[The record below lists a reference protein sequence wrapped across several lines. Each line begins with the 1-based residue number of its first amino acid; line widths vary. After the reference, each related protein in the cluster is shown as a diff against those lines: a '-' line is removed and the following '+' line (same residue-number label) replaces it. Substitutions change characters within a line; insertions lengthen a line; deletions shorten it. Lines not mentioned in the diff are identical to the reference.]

1 MYFYCFNK
9 TSYNLQT
16 LQLFQ
21 DRTWSDQDE
30 PGTLRIWF
38 INEATNWSF
47 YWFDEAVCLYQTADM
62 HLLHIQVFRTV
73 YGAAETLGKC
83 STLFP
88 NSLSDHPAM
97 WIKCLLSKFP
107 SIPIFIHNWCSSVE
121 HEYVMSA
128 YVVSFL
134 DHSAMI
140 VIGLTLPIS
149 LSGLDSEL
157 LLLVSDD

>member
-1 MYFYCFNK
+1 MVRPRQTRYPPDMFHKWSYKLKFLLVWWGGVSLSNCRYCIRYIFKFLGPYMVRPKLWVNVVP
-9 TSYNLQT
+9 SFQT
-16 LQLFQ
+16 
-21 DRTWSDQDE
+21 
-30 PGTLRIWF
+30 
-38 INEATNWSF
+38 
-47 YWFDEAVCLYQTADM
+47 
-62 HLLHIQVFRTV
+62 
-73 YGAAETLGKC
+73 
-83 STLFP
+83 
-88 NSLSDHPAM
+88 LSDHPAM

>member
-1 MYFYCFNK
+1 MVRPRQTRYPPDMFHK
-9 TSYNLQT
+9 WSYKLKF
-16 LQLFQ
+16 LLV
-21 DRTWSDQDE
+21 WW
-30 PGTLRIWF
+30 GG
-38 INEATNWSF
+38 
-47 YWFDEAVCLYQTADM
+47 VCLYQTVEIAF
-62 HLLHIQVFRTV
+62 VTYSSFRTV